1 MTKKKFNLIA
11 FIIGSVFLMAIIYLF
26 AGIAS
31 DRKNG
36 SSRADD
42 IFQTLLENT
51 VNSVTVYGEPDS
63 YSFKESFIKS
73 AGNFKNY
80 KNLTLF
86 INGETVYSYPP
97 QNKANSVS
105 NADSRRY
112 KQDIVSG
119 NGKFITIQADIYTVR
134 PGSIYL
140 HSRIAFIIIFIGTVA
155 SILILFLVKAG
166 ETDEE
171 DEEIVITSPFSE
183 LKEENPLDED
193 HVSDNSSYEVKN
205 NKDFSISFEDETPEP
220 ETPKEEVLNT
230 VFEPSE
236 EAKKET
242 VTEASDNDTAA
253 EETVSLMA
261 AAPEAPVE
269 AENSLPYL
277 PESQLNAALEEE
289 LVLAASSEQDFSV
302 FVIKV
307 ENIPN
312 EDDSG
317 NALSLCIK
325 ETASSNGTV
334 FQFENDS
341 YVLLLK
347 NTSLDES
354 LTVSE
359 TLYEKLNALLK
370 TQNLTVPVTIGIS
383 ARTGRLISA
392 ERLFTEASEARKH
405 ADNESPVIA
414 FRVNPEKYRDFILN
428 N

>member
-11 FIIGSVFLMAIIYLF
+11 FIIGSVFLMALIYLF

-36 SSRADD
+36 SDRADN

-86 INGETVYSYPP
+86 INGEKVYSYPP

-119 NGKFITIQADIYTVR
+119 SGKFITIQADIYTVR

-171 DEEIVITSPFSE
+171 DDEIVITSPFNE
-183 LKEENPLDED
+183 LKEENSEDED
-193 HVSDNSSYEVKN
+193 DVSDNSSYEVTN
-205 NKDFSISFEDETPEP
+205 NNGFSISFEAETPEP
-220 ETPKEEVLNT
+220 ENPKEEVQNT
-230 VFEPSE
+230 VPEPSQ
-236 EAKKET
+236 ET
-242 VTEASDNDTAA
+242 VIENSHNDTVA

-261 AAPEAPVE
+261 AAPEVPAE

-392 ERLFTEASEARKH
+392 ERLFTEAFEARKH

>member
-11 FIIGSVFLMAIIYLF
+11 LIIGSVFLMALIYLF

-36 SSRADD
+36 SDRADN

-86 INGETVYSYPP
+86 INGEKVYSYPP

-119 NGKFITIQADIYTVR
+119 SGKFITIQADIYTVR

-171 DEEIVITSPFSE
+171 DEEIVITSSFNE
-183 LKEENPLDED
+183 LKEENSLDED
-193 HVSDNSSYEVKN
+193 DVSDNSSYEVTN
-205 NKDFSISFEDETPEP
+205 NNDFSISFEDETPEP
-220 ETPKEEVLNT
+220 ETPKEEVQNT
-230 VFEPSE
+230 VPEPSE
-236 EAKKET
+236 EAVIEN
-242 VTEASDNDTAA
+242 SHNDTVAD
-253 EETVSLMA
+253 ETVSLMA
-261 AAPEAPVE
+261 AAPEVPIE

-392 ERLFTEASEARKH
+392 ERLFTEAFEARKH

>member
-11 FIIGSVFLMAIIYLF
+11 FIIGSVFLMALIYLF

-86 INGETVYSYPP
+86 INGEKVYSYPP

-119 NGKFITIQADIYTVR
+119 SGKFITIQADIYTVR

-171 DEEIVITSPFSE
+171 DEKIVITSPCNE
-183 LKEENPLDED
+183 LKEENPE
-193 HVSDNSSYEVKN
+193 HENAVSDNSSYEVKN
-205 NKDFSISFEDETPEP
+205 NNDFSISFENETAEP
-220 ETPKEEVLNT
+220 ETQKEKVQNT

-236 EAKKET
+236 EAVIEN
-242 VTEASDNDTAA
+242 SHNDTVA

-261 AAPEAPVE
+261 AAPEVPAE

-392 ERLFTEASEARKH
+392 ERLFTEAFEARKH

>member
-11 FIIGSVFLMAIIYLF
+11 LIIGSVFLMAIIYLF

-86 INGETVYSYPP
+86 INGEKVYSYPP

-119 NGKFITIQADIYTVR
+119 SGKFITIQADIYTVR

-171 DEEIVITSPFSE
+171 DEEIVITSPFNE

-205 NKDFSISFEDETPEP
+205 NNDFSISFEDETPES
-220 ETPKEEVLNT
+220 ENPKEKVQNT
-230 VFEPSE
+230 VSEPSE

-242 VTEASDNDTAA
+242 VTEASDAGTVA
-253 EETVSLMA
+253 EKTVYEMA
-261 AAPEAPVE
+261 AAPEVPAEP
-269 AENSLPYL
+269 ENSLPYL

-317 NALSLCIK
+317 NALSHCIK

-341 YVLLLK
+341 
-347 NTSLDES
+347 
-354 LTVSE
+354 
-359 TLYEKLNALLK
+359 
-370 TQNLTVPVTIGIS
+370 
-383 ARTGRLISA
+383 
-392 ERLFTEASEARKH
+392 
-405 ADNESPVIA
+405 
-414 FRVNPEKYRDFILN
+414 
-428 N
+428 

>member
-11 FIIGSVFLMAIIYLF
+11 LIIGSVFLMAIIYLF

-86 INGETVYSYPP
+86 INGEKVYSYPP

-119 NGKFITIQADIYTVR
+119 SGKFITIQADIYTVR

-171 DEEIVITSPFSE
+171 DEKIVIKSPFNE
-183 LKEENPLDED
+183 LKEENSEDED
-193 HVSDNSSYEVKN
+193 DVSDNSSYEVTN
-205 NKDFSISFEDETPEP
+205 NNGFSISFESETPEP
-220 ETPKEEVLNT
+220 ENTKEEVQNT
-230 VFEPSE
+230 VPEPSQ
-236 EAKKET
+236 ET
-242 VTEASDNDTAA
+242 VIENSHNDTVA

-261 AAPEAPVE
+261 AAPEVPAE

-302 FVIKV
+302 FVIKI

-392 ERLFTEASEARKH
+392 ERLFTEAFEARKH

>member
-1 MTKKKFNLIA
+1 
-11 FIIGSVFLMAIIYLF
+11 
-26 AGIAS
+26 
-31 DRKNG
+31 
-36 SSRADD
+36 
-42 IFQTLLENT
+42 
-51 VNSVTVYGEPDS
+51 
-63 YSFKESFIKS
+63 
-73 AGNFKNY
+73 
-80 KNLTLF
+80 
-86 INGETVYSYPP
+86 
-97 QNKANSVS
+97 
-105 NADSRRY
+105 
-112 KQDIVSG
+112 
-119 NGKFITIQADIYTVR
+119 
-134 PGSIYL
+134 
-140 HSRIAFIIIFIGTVA
+140 
-155 SILILFLVKAG
+155 
-166 ETDEE
+166 
-171 DEEIVITSPFSE
+171 
-183 LKEENPLDED
+183 
-193 HVSDNSSYEVKN
+193 
-205 NKDFSISFEDETPEP
+205 
-220 ETPKEEVLNT
+220 
-230 VFEPSE
+230 
-236 EAKKET
+236 
-242 VTEASDNDTAA
+242 
-253 EETVSLMA
+253 MA
-261 AAPEAPVE
+261 AAPEVPAEP
-269 AENSLPYL
+269 ENSLPYL

-317 NALSLCIK
+317 NALSHCIK

-392 ERLFTEASEARKH
+392 ERLFTEAFEARKH

>member
-11 FIIGSVFLMAIIYLF
+11 LIIGSVFLMAIIYLF

-86 INGETVYSYPP
+86 INGEKVYSYPP

-171 DEEIVITSPFSE
+171 DEEIVITSPFNE

-193 HVSDNSSYEVKN
+193 DVSDNSSYEVKN

-220 ETPKEEVLNT
+220 ETPKEKVQNT
-230 VFEPSE
+230 VPEPSE
-236 EAKKET
+236 EAKKEA
-242 VTEASDNDTAA
+242 VTEASDNGTVA

-261 AAPEAPVE
+261 AAPEAPAE

-317 NALSLCIK
+317 NALSHCIK

-359 TLYEKLNALLK
+359 TLYAKLNALLK

-392 ERLFTEASEARKH
+392 ERLFTEAFEARKH

>member
-11 FIIGSVFLMAIIYLF
+11 FIIGSVFLMALIYLF

-36 SSRADD
+36 SDRADN

-86 INGETVYSYPP
+86 INGEKVYSYPP

-119 NGKFITIQADIYTVR
+119 SGKFITIQADIYTVR

-171 DEEIVITSPFSE
+171 DEKIVIKSPFNE

-193 HVSDNSSYEVKN
+193 HVSDNSSYEVTN
-205 NKDFSISFEDETPEP
+205 NNDFSISFEDETPEP
-220 ETPKEEVLNT
+220 ETQKEKVQNT
-230 VFEPSE
+230 VPEPSE
-236 EAKKET
+236 EAVIEN
-242 VTEASDNDTAA
+242 SDNDTVA
-253 EETVSLMA
+253 EETVSLMTA
-261 AAPEAPVE
+261 VPEVPAEP
-269 AENSLPYL
+269 ENSLPYL

-392 ERLFTEASEARKH
+392 ERLFTEAFEARKH

>member
-11 FIIGSVFLMAIIYLF
+11 FIIGSVFLMALIYLF

-36 SSRADD
+36 SDRADD

-86 INGETVYSYPP
+86 INGEKVYSYPP

-119 NGKFITIQADIYTVR
+119 SGKFITIQADIYTVR

-183 LKEENPLDED
+183 LKEENPVDED
-193 HVSDNSSYEVKN
+193 HVSNNSSYEVKN
-205 NKDFSISFEDETPEP
+205 NNDFSISFEDETPEA
-220 ETPKEEVLNT
+220 ETQKEKVQNT
-230 VFEPSE
+230 VSEPSQ
-236 EAKKET
+236 EAVIEN
-242 VTEASDNDTAA
+242 SHNDTVA
-253 EETVSLMA
+253 EETVSEM
-261 AAPEAPVE
+261 APVPEVPAE

-277 PESQLNAALEEE
+277 PKSQLNAALEEE

-392 ERLFTEASEARKH
+392 ERLFTEAFEARKH

>member
-11 FIIGSVFLMAIIYLF
+11 FIIGSVFLMALIYLF

-36 SSRADD
+36 SDRADD

-86 INGETVYSYPP
+86 INGEKVYSYPP

-171 DEEIVITSPFSE
+171 DEEIVITSSFNE
-183 LKEENPLDED
+183 LKEENSLDED
-193 HVSDNSSYEVKN
+193 AVSDNSSYEVKN
-205 NKDFSISFEDETPEP
+205 NNDFSISFEDETPEP
-220 ETPKEEVLNT
+220 ENPKEEVQNT
-230 VFEPSE
+230 VPEPSQ
-236 EAKKET
+236 ET
-242 VTEASDNDTAA
+242 VIENSHNDTVA

-261 AAPEAPVE
+261 AAPEAPAE
-269 AENSLPYL
+269 PENSLPYL

-392 ERLFTEASEARKH
+392 ERLFTEAFEARKH

>member
-11 FIIGSVFLMAIIYLF
+11 LIIGSVFLMAIIYLF

-119 NGKFITIQADIYTVR
+119 SGKFITIQADIYTVR

-171 DEEIVITSPFSE
+171 DDEIVITSPFNE
-183 LKEENPLDED
+183 LKEENSEDED
-193 HVSDNSSYEVKN
+193 DVSDNSSYEVTN
-205 NKDFSISFEDETPEP
+205 NNGFSISFEAETPEP
-220 ETPKEEVLNT
+220 ENPKEEVQNT
-230 VFEPSE
+230 VPEPSQ
-236 EAKKET
+236 ET
-242 VTEASDNDTAA
+242 VIENSHNDTVA

-261 AAPEAPVE
+261 AAPEVPAE

-302 FVIKV
+302 FVIKI

-392 ERLFTEASEARKH
+392 ERLFTEAFEARKH